1 MKFIQLC
8 ALFIGAFL
16 FLQPANAFTTQDPPD
31 GVTCKSGETWL
42 PSLQACGIVA
52 PERSC
57 NLVNIRASY
66 PLPSVSYPTL
76 DSYNSA
82 VSNLNTTQ
90 PPPNCSGLSVDDSRI
105 QSVSKTVTSN
115 LTTNCPSSLPPDG
128 GIVTVIENVIY
139 TTTYTRLKATRNF
152 TGRDGNGN
160 AIYSCDITPEPDQ
173 VVTEPTVHAVDYI
186 ASEEI
191 ECPVTH
197 PTGPQSAA
205 PPYDMNLWCHRPPDR
220 LPCDCS
226 ELQGMPKL
234 PYGTF
239 LAEKGVYTSSNLP
252 ECLDVVDSDTGQKC
266 QCQFVA
272 KKWLQFNAGFTHERW
287 EPYPIENGGSSG
299 TYTGAACNAEATSTA
314 PDEKEEC
321 FTLKSGIKWCWANPD
336 EKCSIV
342 NGQEQCDSGCGY
354 INGDFVCYETEE
366 DPIIPKDPKP
376 KDPIDD
382 EITDPNKSINDMVK
396 GDFKEV
402 NRGIENRLNNVIIT
416 NENIESAVEG
426 VENEVKKTN
435 SKLDG
440 IGKQLDGQGKTLK
453 GIEKGIGD
461 AFGDEGSPD
470 GACEGDCT
478 GSWYESAYPD
488 GMVGIWQEHSEAL
501 QQTPMFGFLNQFQ
514 LSPNGTQP
522 DLNVCFNLGA
532 MGDFGCSS
540 FEIPAIIWPFIKIV
554 ILISAA
560 FLCRALI
567 FGG

>member
-16 FLQPANAFTTQDPPD
+16 FLQPAHADINECPD
-31 GVTCKSGETWL
+31 GGTFYDGYGCGVPAELTETCKLINVTKWPDVHPTNFRTVL
-42 PSLQACGIVA
+42 P
-52 PERSC
+52 
-57 NLVNIRASY
+57 
-66 PLPSVSYPTL
+66 PLPSDVI
-76 DSYNSA
+76 
-82 VSNLNTTQ
+82 NTTC
-90 PPPNCSGLSVDDSRI
+90 PAN
-105 QSVSKTVTSN
+105 TNVTEYADCANNIEYSY
-115 LTTNCPSSLPPDG
+115 SLPD
-128 GIVTVIENVIY
+128 
-139 TTTYTRLKATRNF
+139 
-152 TGRDGNGN
+152 
-160 AIYSCDITPEPDQ
+160 SCS
-173 VVTEPTVHAVDYI
+173 TEPFEVTMTRTVKRSSRYVPRPPEQPHPWQHQNDVYTNTQMAVATWQQTEDYMCPPE
-186 ASEEI
+186 SHQLFVNPFEI
-191 ECPVTH
+191 EGLKLCFKPV
-197 PTGPQSAA
+197 
-205 PPYDMNLWCHRPPDR
+205 

-226 ELQGMPKL
+226 ELQGMAAL
-234 PYGTF
+234 PSPSF
-239 LAEKGVYTSSNLP
+239 LALKGSYTDGNTP
-252 ECLDVVDSDTGQKC
+252 ECLDVADSETGQKC

-272 KKWLQFNAGFTHERW
+272 KKWLQFNAGFTYERW
-287 EPYPIENGGSSG
+287 VPYPIENGGSSG
-299 TYTGAACNAEATSTA
+299 TYTGAACNAEATSIA

-366 DPIIPKDPKP
+366 DPIIPRDPKP

-440 IGKQLDGQGKTLK
+440 IGRQLDGQGKTLK
-453 GIEKGIGD
+453 GIEKGLGD

-470 GACEGDCT
+470 GSCEGDCI
-478 GSWYESAYPD
+478 GSWYETAYPD